1 MPQPFRRR
9 FNDKSAGGNAMRK
22 RTGAVCLTFA
32 ATLGCSSLLAAESPW
47 AKLDMAPTKEGSYLD
62 GADITKLCGTKPIRV
77 ALSEGF
83 TANSWRKTVFAE
95 FEDEAKKCPNIKE
108 VLHTDGQGNTQKQIS
123 DIEAL
128 AAQHVDVIVIFPDG
142 GEALIKAMRDATAA
156 GSAVVPYDTG
166 MHWPGVRLRDDLVAV
181 TENQITKSVKEAE
194 WAVEALHGKGN
205 ILELGGIP
213 GNPTTAMAQEGW
225 NSVFKKYP
233 GIKVLE
239 GGPVYVNWDPAE
251 TQRVVSG
258 LLPKYPQI
266 DATMDELGSGSVG
279 ALRAFKAAGRPLPLT
294 VSEDVNE
301 LGCYYKDS
309 RASDPKF
316 NIITVS
322 SGSWIA
328 RLALRKGVA
337 AVEGLD
343 DPEASIVTMTE
354 YENTTKSD
362 PTLAARCDKS
372 FPPDTSFSSFLTK
385 DQLKALLK

>member
-1 MPQPFRRR
+1 MT
-9 FNDKSAGGNAMRK
+9 AK
-22 RTGAVCLTFA
+22 RTKGTGAIMRRTLKGA
-32 ATLGCSSLLAAESPW
+32 AALAFGLSCSVPSLHAADSPF
-47 AKLDMAPTKEGSYLD
+47 AKLDMAPTKEGSYLE

-95 FEDEAKKCPNIKE
+95 FVDEAHKCPNIKE
-108 VLHTDGQGNTQKQIS
+108 ILHTAGQGNTQKQIS

-142 GEALIKAMRDATAA
+142 GEALIKAMHDATAA

-166 MHWPGVRLRDDLVAV
+166 MHWPGQRLRDYLVAV

-213 GNPTTAMAQEGW
+213 GNPTTAIAQEGW

-233 GIKVLE
+233 DIKVLE

-251 TQRVVSG
+251 TQRVVAG
-258 LLPKYPQI
+258 LLPKYGEI
-266 DATMDELGSGSVG
+266 DATTDELGSGSVG

-301 LGCYYKDS
+301 LGCYWQDT
-309 RASDPKF
+309 RATDPKF

-343 DPEASIVTMTE
+343 DPEPSIVTMVE
-354 YENTTKSD
+354 YENTTKPD
-362 PTLAARCDKS
+362 PGLQAKCDKS
-372 FPPDTSFSSFLTK
+372 LPPDTSFSSFLSK

>member
-1 MPQPFRRR
+1 
-9 FNDKSAGGNAMRK
+9 MRK
-22 RTGAVCLTFA
+22 KVAGSLALTFL
-32 ATLGCSSLLAAESPW
+32 LGLSASTALAKDAPW
-47 AKLDMAPTKEGSYLD
+47 AKLDMAPTKEGSYLN
-62 GADITKLCGTKPIRV
+62 GADIRKFCGTKPIRV

-95 FEDEAKKCPNIKE
+95 FQDEARKCPNIKE
-108 VLHTDGQGNTQKQIS
+108 ILHTDGQGSTQKQIS

-128 AAQHVDVIVIFPDG
+128 AAQHVDVIVIFPDA

-181 TENQITKSVKEAE
+181 TENQITKSINEAT
-194 WAVEALHGKGN
+194 WAVAALHGKGN

-251 TQRVVSG
+251 TQRVVAG
-258 LLPKYPQI
+258 LLPKYPEI

-301 LGCYYKDS
+301 LGCWWKDS
-309 RASDPKF
+309 RATDPKF

-337 AVEGLD
+337 AVEGFD
-343 DPEASIVTMTE
+343 DPEPSIVTMIE

-362 PTLAARCDKS
+362 PNLQAHCDKS
-372 FPPDTSFSSFLTK
+372 FPPDTSFSSFLSK
-385 DQLKALLK
+385 AQLKALLK